1 MGWGKEEEE
10 RKKEKKWYRYNGTTP
25 RWCSA
30 PAADGQTNWFF
41 PLSLGLS
48 LIFSVY
54 MIFRDRNLLVRDI
67 WSSTVISNQPTAP
80 LLLLASLF
88 FFAVVSRTA
97 RVSCLCT
104 TTAVGYSCFLFSF
117 AAYLMAT
124 NTLPT
129 THWDLIYFASMRQ
142 SEGRKCRHRG
152 DGHGPLHPDMVGIST
167 RGSLQTTVNAVT
179 DRRHPHSFHI
189 KPFGCFFCCFFCLF
203 FRKWN
208 KTRMNILY

>member
-1 MGWGKEEEE
+1 MAQLPADARLQQLMARPTGSSLFLSVSLLYFLFI
-10 RKKEKKWYRYNGTTP
+10 WYSETETC
-25 RWCSA
+25 WSA
-30 PAADGQTNWFF
+30 TYEAAPLFQTNPRRLSCSWH
-41 PLSLGLS
+41 LSLS
-48 LIFSVY
+48 
-54 MIFRDRNLLVRDI
+54 
-67 WSSTVISNQPTAP
+67 
-80 LLLLASLF
+80 
-88 FFAVVSRTA
+88 FAVVSRTA

-189 KPFGCFFCCFFCLF
+189 KPFGCFFCCFLFCFLGNETKHGWIF
-203 FRKWN
+203 CTK
-208 KTRMNILY
+208 